1 MTLLYNTKEFSGC
14 KIKGRKNSKMFVEH
28 ISAIMTFERQEEID
42 VFYKKVR
49 TYKDWIECGAI
60 L

>member
-14 KIKGRKNSKMFVEH
+14 EIKGRKRFKMFVEH
-28 ISAIMTFERQEEID
+28 ISVIMTFERQEEID
-42 VFYKKVR
+42 VFLQK
-49 TYKDWIECGAI
+49 GQN